1 MGQGADAPDDPNA
14 QNAGCLLVAVGLSF
28 LHKVAE
34 SQMSQQLTHSPGIGF
49 TSQLPVRNSHAGR
62 SPLRTTAALSAMLTQ
77 LTVVDVK
84 HLSAALA
91 FAVEYS
97 RILSSDVLV
106 SLRHE
111 VPFGFEFHKVSNHVG
126 RNQGLLLG
134 NSEPYSI
141 P

>member
-1 MGQGADAPDDPNA
+1 
-14 QNAGCLLVAVGLSF
+14 
-28 LHKVAE
+28 
-34 SQMSQQLTHSPGIGF
+34 
-49 TSQLPVRNSHAGR
+49 
-62 SPLRTTAALSAMLTQ
+62 
-77 LTVVDVK
+77 
-84 HLSAALA
+84 
-91 FAVEYS
+91 
-97 RILSSDVLV
+97 LSSDVLV

>member
-1 MGQGADAPDDPNA
+1 
-14 QNAGCLLVAVGLSF
+14 
-28 LHKVAE
+28 
-34 SQMSQQLTHSPGIGF
+34 
-49 TSQLPVRNSHAGR
+49 
-62 SPLRTTAALSAMLTQ
+62 MLTQ

-111 VPFGFEFHKVSNHVG
+111 VPFGFEFQKVSNHVG
-126 RNQGLLLG
+126 RNQGLLLE
-134 NSEPYSI
+134 NPEPYSI